1 MASDIK
7 VNNIKSYT
15 GNTLNL
21 GETTDTINFTGAAFN
36 GTSSVIWDTTVKTA
50 DFTGSAGQGYF
61 VNTTSAAVTV
71 TLPASPSAGDIV
83 AISDYAGT
91 AATNN
96 ITVGR
101 NGQPIG
107 GIAADAIIET
117 NKKTVFLIYI
127 DGTQGW
133 LNQSTGDSFQLTP
146 AFVAATGGTITTDGD
161 FKVHVF
167 DSSGTFTVTN
177 AGNAAGSNTVDYLVV
192 AGGGGGG
199 ASEGPNG
206 AGGGGGGGGAGGY
219 RTNFPSPAT
228 GGLTVSAQAYPITV
242 GGGASGGTPAP
253 SNRGQPGS
261 RGSNSVFST
270 ITSTGGG
277 GGCGDGNGTQTP
289 GTTAAS
295 PGGSGGGRDGDAEG
309 ALGTGNTPSVS
320 PPQGNDGGTNQPS
333 RTGGGGGGANEA
345 GNTDGVGA
353 GGDGEAISITG
364 SPVSYA
370 GGGGGGGGSGPRPGG
385 AAGSGGGGGG
395 GSAAGPGTN
404 TPGNGS
410 AGNGSANRG
419 GGGGGSG
426 AGRTGNGASGGS
438 GRVIIRYKFQ

>member
-7 VNNIKSYT
+7 VNNIKSYS

-21 GETTDTINFTGAAFN
+21 GDTGDTINLTGASFN
-36 GTSSVIWDTTVKTA
+36 GTSSVIWDTTVKTT

-101 NGQPIG
+101 NGEPIG
-107 GIAADAIIET
+107 GINADAVIET

-133 LNQSTGDSFQLTP
+133 LNQSTGDSFQL
-146 AFVAATGGTITTDGD
+146 AAEFVAATGGTITTDGD
-161 FKVHVF
+161 FKVHTF

-177 AGNAAGSNTVDYLVV
+177 AGNVVGSNSVDYMVI

-199 ASEGPNG
+199 SSEGPNG

-219 RTNFPSPAT
+219 RTNHPSPAT
-228 GGLTVSAQAYPITV
+228 GGLSVSAQAYPITI
-242 GGGASGGTPAP
+242 GGGGSGGDAAPA
-253 SNRGQPGS
+253 NRGNPGN

-277 GGCGDGNGTQTP
+277 AGGGDDIANP
-289 GTTAAS
+289 NA
-295 PGGSGGGRDGDAEG
+295 PGGSGGGGDGDG
-309 ALGTGNTPSVS
+309 GSDGGSGNTPSVS
-320 PPQGNDGGTNQPS
+320 PPQGNNGGDGGG
-333 RTGGGGGGANEA
+333 RHGGGGGGAGEA
-345 GNTDGVGA
+345 GDTDGQAA
-353 GGDGEAISITG
+353 GGDGSPNSITG
-364 SPVSYA
+364 SNVTYA
-370 GGGGGGGGSGPRPGG
+370 GGGGGGAGSGPAPSNPGG
-385 AAGSGGGGGG
+385 TGGGGTGCGAFFPGQNTPAPNGNGTAGSANTGGGGGG
-395 GSAAGPGTN
+395 LGAGFV
-404 TPGNGS
+404 GN
-410 AGNGSANRG
+410 AYA
-419 GGGGGSG
+419 GGSG
-426 AGRTGNGASGGS
+426 K
-438 GRVIIRYKFQ
+438 VVIRYKFQ

>member
-1 MASDIK
+1 MSKIK
-7 VNNIKSYT
+7 VNAIESRS
-15 GNTLNL
+15 GNSLTF
-21 GETTDTINFTGAAFN
+21 GASTDTITLGASAFN
-36 GTSSVIWDTTVKTA
+36 GTSAVIWDTTVKTA

-101 NGQPIG
+101 NGEPIG
-107 GIAADAIIET
+107 GIAADAVIET

-133 LNQSTGDSFQLTP
+133 LNQSTGDSFQL
-146 AFVAATGGTITTDGD
+146 AAEFVAATGGTITTDGD

-206 AGGGGGGGGAGGY
+206 AGGGAGGGGAGGY

-253 SNRGQPGS
+253 SNRGNPGS

-277 GGCGDGNGTQTP
+277 GGGGDGTANPNG
-289 GTTAAS
+289 
-295 PGGSGGGRDGDAEG
+295 PGGSGGGRDGDTGG
-309 ALGTGNTPSVS
+309 ATGTGNTPSVS
-320 PPQGNDGGTNQPS
+320 PPQGNDGGPQQPS

-345 GNTDGVGA
+345 GNTDGIA
-353 GGDGEAISITG
+353 QGGDGEPNSITG
-364 SPVSYA
+364 TSVNYA
-370 GGGGGGGGSGPRPGG
+370 GGGGGGGGSGPRNGG
-385 AAGSGGGGGG
+385 AGGAGGGGGG